1 MKRIALSTAA
11 AIALIGSA
19 GIAGAYDH
27 TGYRHNRTS
36 TPGIDATEARQA
48 HEIEVARRRG
58 QLSWREY
65 FGLKREQANIERM
78 EAQAKRDGVVT
89 WRERA
94 EIREA
99 QRNAQKHID
108 EAEHNRE
115 RAGWRRWSWYR

>member
-19 GIAGAYDH
+19 GIASAYDH
-27 TGYRHNRTS
+27 NIYRHHGTN
-36 TPGIDATEARQA
+36 TPRIDATEAEQA
-48 HEIEVARRRG
+48 REIEVARRRG

-108 EAEHNRE
+108 EAESNRE
-115 RAGWRRWSWYR
+115 HARRRWGGWYR